1 MAGGC
6 AAGTEQCLQH
16 CRPYQVP
23 SGTLRYS
30 PSIFCCF
37 RYELINKL
45 RRCLQIGPVYCV
57 PCTVRCRQRPSH
69 VVSFGIWFFP
79 ILYQIRCF
87 ICLHLEIKHLTARH
101 VFYFGARLRGV
112 DRVSRFHHVF
122 PGNDCLKQLIQGL
135 FLEQLM
141 RDLF

>member
-1 MAGGC
+1 MYRIPC
-6 AAGTEQCLQH
+6 TVY
-16 CRPYQVP
+16 RVP
-23 SGTLRYS
+23 SGVTGRRSRPAFSLFSGQSQVCMHSSLLYS
-30 PSIFCCF
+30 GTSGQVTRFS
-37 RYELINKL
+37 
-45 RRCLQIGPVYCV
+45 
-57 PCTVRCRQRPSH
+57 RCRQRPSH